1 MRVHVEVPSAGY
13 DQRQHVAA
21 LIRLPRDVQA
31 RQADAAG
38 HALLRLPHDGAVG
51 LVDGPVDGRR
61 AFRLRQQLGYAV
73 GEAPAVAHAVGVVKG
88 LAVKLLHLRRLVYCA
103 WREVVDR
110 PLLRDGIQHTVRQ
123 AQARDVQHLAAVP
136 RHRHRQ
142 VGHDVADVAAQA
154 HRRTV
159 SALVQDV
166 AVGRCI
172 VQRVIALHRDLGAAV
187 RRHDAVHL
195 VAILLHHLLLRH
207 VRQEGERLGPAAL
220 TQPRQHVIA
229 LHIAQ
234 ECHAALAAAV
244 RDLLPQQGQRVR
256 LRGLI
261 LIVFRAAAARQYQ
274 QARSQQQCPYSFH
287 RFPLCGP
294 RPRPQPRAVGAG
306 GCCGCCVCSDY
317 IRSLCKLQSLIAPGE
332 RSAPSGA
339 GIFRLNNSNAQ
350 AIKREDRSTGPLF
363 YIVLQPWER
372 M

>member
-1 MRVHVEVPSAGY
+1 MS
-13 DQRQHVAA
+13 
-21 LIRLPRDVQA
+21 LTLPR
-31 RQADAAG
+31 
-38 HALLRLPHDGAVG
+38 
-51 LVDGPVDGRR
+51 
-61 AFRLRQQLGYAV
+61 
-73 GEAPAVAHAVGVVKG
+73 
-88 LAVKLLHLRRLVYCA
+88 
-103 WREVVDR
+103 
-110 PLLRDGIQHTVRQ
+110 
-123 AQARDVQHLAAVP
+123 
-136 RHRHRQ
+136 
-142 VGHDVADVAAQA
+142 
-154 HRRTV
+154 RRTV
-159 SALVQDV
+159 GALVQDV

-229 LHIAQ
+229 LHITQ

-274 QARSQQQCPYSFH
+274 QARSQQQRPYSFH

-317 IRSLCKLQSLIAPGE
+317 IRSLCKLQSLIAPGGMF
-332 RSAPSGA
+332 RTLGRGDILLSGA
-339 GIFRLNNSNAQ
+339 PHFCQQRQKRVKTSN
-350 AIKREDRSTGPLF
+350 RPTGTPAPTGYRDVHHGKCGVCISGTAKSAVGGAFGVILPF
-363 YIVLQPWER
+363 VCIVTHKP
-372 M
+372 